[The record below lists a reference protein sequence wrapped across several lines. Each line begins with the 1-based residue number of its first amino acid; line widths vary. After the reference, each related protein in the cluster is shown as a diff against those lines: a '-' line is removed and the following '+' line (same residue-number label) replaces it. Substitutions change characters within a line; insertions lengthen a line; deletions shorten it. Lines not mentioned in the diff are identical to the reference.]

1 MLGVVY
7 KLRCLDLSIKEF
19 YVGSSFN
26 IKDRMKGHKY
36 NCNNPNSKKYNL
48 KVYKYIRANQG
59 WENWTYEILEE
70 CDVEDKEELELCYE
84 DTWIVNLNPQLNCI
98 RARRTQKEY
107 REDNKEKI
115 KEYNKEWWEKNKEK
129 MKEYYQQNKE
139 QLAEYHKKYREENKE
154 RISQKS
160 KEKLQCECGSIHS
173 RQNKAPHEKTK
184 KHKLYLSSR

>member
-1 MLGVVY
+1 M
-7 KLRCLDLSIKEF
+7 
-19 YVGSSFN
+19 
-26 IKDRMKGHKY
+26 
-36 NCNNPNSKKYNL
+36 
-48 KVYKYIRANQG
+48 
-59 WENWTYEILEE
+59 ILA
-70 CDVEDKEELELCYE
+70 
-84 DTWIVNLNPQLNCI
+84 IS
-98 RARRTQKEY
+98 QKEY